1 MKVLP
6 RLSGLMTVMFIL
18 ALSTSGCDGMNPNT
32 GTRQT
37 SAAPGVG
44 VHTVKPEPV
53 VLSTRLTG
61 RTIALRTAEIRP
73 QINGI
78 IQQRKFEEG
87 AHVSEGEILYQIDPS
102 IYQATYDR
110 AVSNVTSLERTATR
124 KKGLV
129 GTKAISVQEYE
140 DAFYALSM
148 AQADARLAKLNLE
161 YCQISSPIS
170 GRIGRSNITE
180 GALVL
185 TGQPQALAVVQQI
198 DPIYVDL
205 NPAVARMFTTGSP
218 TNDDGF
224 AAIFASG
231 SEVTLILENG
241 ERYPIKGKIKFV
253 DSVVNAETGTAL
265 LRAEFPNPNGVLLPG
280 MYVRAQ
286 VTESIKEDGILIPQ
300 QALFRDPTGQA
311 YVWVVNEQDRVERKK
326 VEVGQTIGNTW
337 LMTAGLVPGERVVTE
352 GLQRL
357 AEGIQVT
364 PRKVGNL
371 EIKLALGN

>member
-1 MKVLP
+1 MKILP
-6 RLSGLMTVMFIL
+6 ELHDLMPVIVLMTLLI
-18 ALSTSGCDGMNPNT
+18 TGCDGMNSNT
-32 GTRQT
+32 GARQT

-44 VHTVKPEPV
+44 VYTINPESV
-53 VLSTRLTG
+53 VLSTQLTG
-61 RTIALRTAEIRP
+61 RTIAFRTAEIRP

-78 IQQRKFEEG
+78 VQQRKFEEG
-87 AHVSEGEILYQIDPS
+87 ALVSEGEILYQIDPS

-124 KKGLV
+124 KKGLADTRAV
-129 GTKAISVQEYE
+129 SVQEYE

-185 TGQPQALAVVQQI
+185 TGQAQPLAVVQQV

-205 NPAVARMFTTGSP
+205 NPAVARMFTANSP
-218 TNDDGF
+218 TNDGGLASAF
-224 AAIFASG
+224 APG
-231 SEVTLILENG
+231 SEVALILESG
-241 ERYPIKGKIKFV
+241 ERYPINGKIKFV
-253 DSVVNAETGTAL
+253 DNVINAETGTAL

-286 VTESIKEDGILIPQ
+286 VTESVREDGMLIPQ

-311 YVWVVNEQDRVERKK
+311 YVWVVNEQNRVERRK

-337 LMTAGLVPGERVVTE
+337 LMTAGLMPGEQVVTE

-364 PRKVGNL
+364 PQKAGNV